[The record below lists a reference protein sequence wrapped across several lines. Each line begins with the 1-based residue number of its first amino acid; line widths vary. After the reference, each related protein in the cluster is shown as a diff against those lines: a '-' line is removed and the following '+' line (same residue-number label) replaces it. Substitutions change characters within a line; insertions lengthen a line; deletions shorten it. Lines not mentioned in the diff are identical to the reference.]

1 MILQFI
7 TALKDQGLTG
17 NIFTLGKQLSKSTD
31 AAEGLAEATGLTVEQ
46 VTKLTKLGPKLL
58 AFAKSFGAVMAVYVT
73 VYAVSKAWDYFNTTV
88 DETQEQI
95 DGVNSKIAE
104 LNEQIKE
111 LESIG
116 YRNEA
121 QNNRLNALQREL
133 ELQERL
139 LEIEQR
145 RYYQEKYGSKLTDLF
160 DKDNVIAKLAKEYDI
175 YNKESYRYLSTLY
188 DGITD
193 KLAYY
198 NNEIESY
205 KKIANTSEFEETRT
219 HALNQVNYL
228 TKERNAFLE
237 KQVDLE
243 DNLLTKSTEY
253 LQEYQAAQEAIDSG
267 ILSGSELEKVKNIRD
282 EYQALY
288 KDTNNMLIE
297 IQKANGTFDYS
308 AQITG
313 ILGKVDYKDLKD
325 PLIELAK
332 NGELSVN
339 LLETEYTALTEAL
352 DAAGIEASELY
363 YYLLNLAS
371 PQMAQRTKD
380 IAALNKRVGID
391 SNIDSA
397 GEAQAH
403 SLLYNAGAYT
413 DEGLTAWATIQT
425 EIDTSNW
432 TVEDIAAAIQEK
444 LDGQVIEPEINVTPT
459 ITSSVQ
465 EIAKQLEPQMSALE
479 EVYNSIFNGEGGFNA
494 DIIDHSMMA
503 NLEASF
509 NQLEEDLGVTFD
521 SQALEDFFRVLGDGV
536 YTADEA
542 QNAFND
548 LATAWFYSTDVLDHL
563 NKETAGAITQQL
575 ELMGVTNAAEVVQTQ
590 LNNITAEKKFAAQA
604 GKELAEATYSEAYAF
619 ISYEIALGNAD
630 KSLYTYYLTKLA
642 VNGATVNT
650 LDDCRNVLALAKAA
664 GISGEALAQLASLMA
679 SYDKAMAQGNYT
691 GATVIANE
699 INKMKAK
706 VDAEIANFKPT
717 EINWSPVVD
726 SAGKAGKDAG
736 EELKDQL
743 EQELNDLDSVIS
755 SVTNI
760 IGDKIDDLQ
769 NQMDAAI
776 DALEAERD
784 AAIEALEDEKK
795 ALEDAVKAK
804 QDQIDAIREAREER
818 SAELDLQRKEYELER
833 LQNQRTL
840 LIYSDSKGFHY
851 ENDSK
856 EVRDAKEAVDEAKE
870 EIEILK
876 IEKEIS
882 ALEDSID
889 NIDDKI
895 EEVNDHYD
903 KLIEQTELYWQ
914 SLIDNLEAY
923 KSRWEELAELK
934 EQAEFQRQL
943 KELGLSSVDILNMS
957 EEAFQSFK
965 NEYSEALN
973 AYLAASGATEEE
985 LAAMAG
991 EVDKLGAS
999 SSTASGGIQSAADA
1013 TQNLKESTDG
1023 IATEIDSV
1031 NSTISDLNNVKL
1043 DGIKSAFADLANTI
1057 KTISTA
1063 IGTMSGEITEGA
1075 TGGILG
1081 AINALNQTN
1090 LGGEDGGI
1098 IAQFNNLKTAIDAVS
1113 SAITG
1118 GAQGQSLPQGG
1129 APTPQGALGPNSS
1142 PESGGASGLIG
1153 AIEEQGQIAETVLS
1167 EEIPKFNGEEESL
1180 LGAVTDV
1187 TTAIA
1192 GSGDEGNESEGVGEG
1207 SFDTSTLVGAIGY
1220 EGEVSTQVL
1229 EAEVKWFEDLEE
1241 SIANCVTALENL
1253 VTKFTELPAGL
1264 SEGFSIPFATGTVGK
1279 AFAKGTG
1286 NYKGL
1291 AHDEKN
1297 ALRSE
1302 YGQPELTVY
1311 PDGTTE
1317 LTTEPT
1323 MSDLP
1328 KDTVI
1333 FNAEQTKRIMNN
1345 QGTVLG
1351 KAHSEGTLPAG
1362 LIPLEAVDPA
1372 KYKMLSGSSL
1382 VKLTGVALE
1391 KAFDKQNSVLTE
1403 TVNQAL
1409 NLRTNTPAKAP
1420 IHMGDIQ
1427 FICNGIT
1434 ADQVEKQISGHF
1446 EGLFTDAYQK
1456 SMTRQ

>member
-1 MILQFI
+1 MS
-7 TALKDQGLTG
+7 G
-17 NIFTLGKQLSKSTD
+17 NIVKLGQEFQKSGKS
-31 AAEGLAEATGLTVEQ
+31 AEYLADVTGLTVEQ
-46 VTKLTKLGPKLL
+46 VTKLTKLKPNLV
-58 AFAKSFGAVMAVYVT
+58 SFGKTLGTIAVAYVAMWTASKVWDAV
-73 VYAVSKAWDYFNTTV
+73 NTTV
-88 DETQEQI
+88 DEAQEKI
-95 DGVNSKIAE
+95 DNVNSKIST
-104 LNEQIKE
+104 LNKE
-111 LESIG
+111 IQKLESIG

-133 ELQERL
+133 ELQESL
-139 LEIEQR
+139 LAIEQK
-145 RYYQEKYGSKLTDLF
+145 RYYQELTGNQFTDKFDSDNLYTKYYQEAPYLTDGF
-160 DKDNVIAKLAKEYDI
+160 AEQNEVGMMKQRYSVNEHKIAEYDEKIVSTANDNKKAKLIEKR
-175 YNKESYRYLSTLY
+175 NKL
-188 DGITD
+188 
-193 KLAYY
+193 
-198 NNEIESY
+198 
-205 KKIANTSEFEETRT
+205 
-219 HALNQVNYL
+219 
-228 TKERNAFLE
+228 LE
-237 KQVDLE
+237 KQVDLAGQLAE
-243 DNLLTKSTEY
+243 KEVEY
-253 LQEYQAAQEAIDSG
+253 LDYYTQAQEAVDSG
-267 ILSGSELEKVKNIRD
+267 LLYGSDLEDAKELASLWKAAYEDISSIS
-282 EYQALY
+282 
-288 KDTNNMLIE
+288 TE
-297 IQKANGTFDYS
+297 IQKANDTFDYS
-308 AQITG
+308 AQIAG

-332 NGELSVN
+332 NGDLSVN

-352 DAAGIEASELY
+352 EAAGIEASELY
-363 YYLLNLAS
+363 YYLLNLAD

-380 IAALNKRVGID
+380 IAALNTRVGID

-563 NKETAGAITQQL
+563 SKETAGAITQQL

-590 LNNITAEKKFAAQA
+590 LNNITAEKKYAAQV

-619 ISYEIALGNAD
+619 ISDEIALGNAD

-650 LDDCRNVLALAKAA
+650 IDDCRNVLALANAA
-664 GISGEALAQLASLMA
+664 DISGEALDQLASLMA

-760 IGDKIDDLQ
+760 IGDRIDDLQ

-903 KLIEQTELYWQ
+903 KLIEQTEQYWQ
-914 SLIDNLEAY
+914 SLIDSLEAY

-943 KELGLSSVDILNMS
+943 EELGLSSVDILNMS

-965 NEYSEALN
+965 TQYSEALN

-985 LAAMAG
+985 LANMAG
-991 EVDKLGAS
+991 SVDKLGSS
-999 SSTASGGIQSAADA
+999 SSTASS
-1013 TQNLKESTDG
+1013 
-1023 IATEIDSV
+1023 
-1031 NSTISDLNNVKL
+1031 
-1043 DGIKSAFADLANTI
+1043 GIKSAAGATQELKDSAQGISDEMSNTVTAIEGLNSVSLKGLQLTFTNLINTI
-1057 KTISTA
+1057 QSVSEA
-1063 IGTMSGEITEGA
+1063 IGALSTGA
-1075 TGGILG
+1075 TESGVGGLVG
-1081 AINALNQTN
+1081 AISALNAVN
-1090 LGGEDGGI
+1090 LGGDGEGI
-1098 IAQFNNLKTAIDAVS
+1098 IDKFNKLKEAVS
-1113 SAITG
+1113 QVSAAITG
-1118 GAQGQSLPQGG
+1118 GAGAADTGIDLTDRGFPSATGQS
-1129 APTPQGALGPNSS
+1129 TT
-1142 PESGGASGLIG
+1142 SGSDGSAGLIG

-1167 EEIPKFNGEEESL
+1167 EEIPRFNGEEESL

-1192 GSGDEGNESEGVGEG
+1192 GSGDSEEG
-1207 SFDTSTLVGAIGY
+1207 SGEEIDATNLMGAIEAQY
-1220 EGEVSTQVL
+1220 DKALEVLPDEKSKFEELL
-1229 EAEVKWFEDLEE
+1229 EVIK
-1241 SIANCVTALENL
+1241 SCVTELNNM
-1253 VTKFTELPAGL
+1253 VTAMQNM
-1264 SEGFSIPFATGTVGK
+1264 SEMEFNFGGGSTGGGYKGTVGN
-1279 AFAKGTG
+1279 AFAKGTMNIRSLPITG
-1286 NYKGL
+1286 YKGL
-1291 AHDEKN
+1291 PHDEKN
-1297 ALRSE
+1297 AMRSE

-1317 LTTEPT
+1317 LTSKPV

-1328 KDTVI
+1328 KGTVI
-1333 FNAEQTKRIMNN
+1333 FNEEQTKRIMHN

-1351 KAHSEGTLPAG
+1351 KAHAEGTLPAG

>member
-46 VTKLTKLGPKLL
+46 VTNLTKLGPKLL
-58 AFAKSFGAVMAVYVT
+58 SFAKSFGAVMAVYAT

-88 DETQEQI
+88 DETQERI
-95 DGVNSKIAE
+95 DGVNSKITE

-133 ELQERL
+133 ELQESL
-139 LEIEQR
+139 LAIEQK
-145 RYYQEKYGSKLTDLF
+145 RYYQELTGNKFTDKFDSDNLYTKYYQEAPYLTGDF
-160 DKDNVIAKLAKEYDI
+160 AEQSEVGMIKQRYSVNEHKIAEYDEKIASTTNDNKKAKLIEKR
-175 YNKESYRYLSTLY
+175 NKLL
-188 DGITD
+188 
-193 KLAYY
+193 
-198 NNEIESY
+198 
-205 KKIANTSEFEETRT
+205 ET
-219 HALNQVNYL
+219 
-228 TKERNAFLE
+228 
-237 KQVDLE
+237 QVDLAGQLAE
-243 DNLLTKSTEY
+243 KEVEY
-253 LQEYQAAQEAIDSG
+253 LDYYTQAQEAVDSG
-267 ILSGSELEKVKNIRD
+267 QLYGSDLEDAKELASLWKAAYEDISSIS
-282 EYQALY
+282 
-288 KDTNNMLIE
+288 TE
-297 IQKANGTFDYS
+297 IQKTNGTFDYS
-308 AQITG
+308 AQIAG

-332 NGELSVN
+332 NGDLSVN

-363 YYLLNLAS
+363 YYLLNLAD

-380 IAALNKRVGID
+380 IAALNTRVGID

-397 GEAQAH
+397 SEAQAH

-444 LDGQVIEPEINVTPT
+444 LDGQVIAPEINVTPT

-604 GKELAEATYSEAYAF
+604 GKELADATYDEVNAF
-619 ISYEIALGNAD
+619 IVEEIALGNAD

-650 LDDCRNVLALAKAA
+650 LEDCRNILALADAA
-664 GISGEALAQLASLMA
+664 GISGEALKRLAELMNA
-679 SYDKAMAQGNYT
+679 YDQQMKLGNYT
-691 GATVIANE
+691 GAAVIASE
-699 INKMKAK
+699 INGFKSQIN
-706 VDAEIANFKPT
+706 AEIANFKPV

-726 SAGKAGKDAG
+726 SAGKAGQDAG

-870 EIEILK
+870 EIKILK

-903 KLIEQTELYWQ
+903 KLIEQTEQYWQ
-914 SLIDNLEAY
+914 SLINNLEAY

-943 KELGLSSVDILNMS
+943 EELGLSSVDILNMS

-965 NEYSEALN
+965 TQYSEALN

-985 LAAMAG
+985 LANMAG
-991 EVDKLGAS
+991 SVDKLGSS
-999 SSTASGGIQSAADA
+999 SSTASS
-1013 TQNLKESTDG
+1013 
-1023 IATEIDSV
+1023 
-1031 NSTISDLNNVKL
+1031 
-1043 DGIKSAFADLANTI
+1043 GIKSAATATKELKDSTQGIADEVSNTASAIGELNSVNLDVLTSVFDNLALSI
-1057 KTISTA
+1057 KSISDA
-1063 IGTMSGEITEGA
+1063 IGTVTDGGTEG
-1075 TGGILG
+1075 L
-1081 AINALNQTN
+1081 LNSLSSLNTIN
-1090 LGGEDGGI
+1090 LGGDGEGI
-1098 IAQFNNLKTAIDAVS
+1098 IDKFIALKDAVFQVS
-1113 SAITG
+1113 AAITG
-1118 GAQGQSLPQGG
+1118 GAGAADTSMKPADRGFPSSTGQS
-1129 APTPQGALGPNSS
+1129 TT
-1142 PESGGASGLIG
+1142 SGSDGSAGLIG

-1192 GSGDEGNESEGVGEG
+1192 GSGDEGTESEGVGEG

-1241 SIANCVTALENL
+1241 SITNCVTALENL
-1253 VTKFTELPAGL
+1253 VTKFAELPAGL

-1351 KAHSEGTLPAG
+1351 KAHAEGTLPAG